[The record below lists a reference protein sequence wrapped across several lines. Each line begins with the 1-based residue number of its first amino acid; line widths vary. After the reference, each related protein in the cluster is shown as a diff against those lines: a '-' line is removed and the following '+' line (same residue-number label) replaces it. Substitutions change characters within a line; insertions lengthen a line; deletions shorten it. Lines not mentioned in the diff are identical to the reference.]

1 MKINAFLI
9 IICLLISSC
18 SQLGNY
24 NSTYIE
30 RIPAAESDEVSYYL
44 SIDKFKYYLNEYS
57 VAMEGKVPDEII
69 QKIRGISVQDI
80 IKMKIPASTLADAQ
94 KYDEVI
100 YQFLKSQKL
109 VGTLKKE
116 ELQWNYNFFK
126 NKLNEAFTLT
136 PSKYA
141 LEMKIQAGEDPNEK
155 EIPVEKVLYQ
165 SDEMTLDSGHYI
177 SNRTTRA
184 IFWEAIENER
194 TIEFHLGDSREFL
207 KTLKAQGGEILYE
220 VRPLAK
226 NYNKI
231 FLVKYPGEQNFRYAI
246 TNIGGR
252 DRLNHLTH
260 QLSLSNLG
268 SGKLKNKVVIKGDL
282 EAFHESRTQ
291 EHILHLSL
299 LPKAQRVIIG
309 QKESIDGKFQIF
321 WKVRALKQLYGD
333 DPDAF
338 SDIDPKTLEKFLK
351 LETASLETLFKDKK
365 IVEDVFLH
373 FEKYFE
379 ENPEKLPA
387 KFKLYNFDNFTIEM
401 CDYVFQ
407 DENGKMI
414 RWRVVSNV
422 WGDEI
427 VPVARALKATGHTN
441 VTYMGTAGAF
451 AGKGYKVGDL
461 VIPKSVHDGKK
472 KVDVKAD
479 WMKIEGAKYGGTVE
493 HVGSPFDETKE
504 WLEIARK
511 RSDFVEVET
520 SYLSEIFNGPKD
532 NVEMYL
538 LISDI
543 LGSESETLAHAT
555 SSKRKNAQNALLA
568 NLFKRDAGKL
578 PIPVEKLPLSPDQQL
593 KALIDKVLANK
604 GHAFRYMIFTKM
616 RGQGKVSEDMILKMA
631 ENQASFTDSYHA
643 KELIEAGDALSSYH
657 KALGKDF
664 EMAFNQS
671 VVNGTWNPKNEK
683 LRIVILVKTN
693 EELERLSKFDKEFE
707 KSNPAFQKDADIE
720 IRKTFNEDGFV
731 KTKLPSKVDA
741 DTFVRFYTTSGL
753 KNAGL
758 VKSVTYNGSIVYN
771 SIPTSTYQNIGMQI
785 QTSQSLGSKPNAV
798 VINGLS
804 GGKDCKAM
812 MNDLLKVIY

>member
-1 MKINAFLI
+1 MKLKAL
-9 IICLLISSC
+9 LLILSLLVASC
-18 SQLGNY
+18 APLSHY
-24 NSTYIE
+24 KSDFVE

-57 VAMEGKVPDEII
+57 VAMEGKVPDEIV
-69 QKIRGISVQDI
+69 QRIRAISVEDI
-80 IKMKIPASTLADAQ
+80 IKMKLPASTLADAQ

-109 VGTLKKE
+109 VGTLTKA

-141 LEMKIQAGEDPNEK
+141 LEMKIQAGEEPSEK

-165 SDEMTLDSGHYI
+165 SEEMTLDSGHYI

-184 IFWEAIENER
+184 IFWEAIESER

-231 FLVKYPGEQNFRYAI
+231 FLVKYPGENTFRYAI

-252 DRLNHLTH
+252 DRLNHLTY
-260 QLSLSNLG
+260 QLSLSNLAG
-268 SGKLKNKVVIKGDL
+268 GKIKNKVVIKGDL
-282 EAFHESRTQ
+282 EAFHESRVQ
-291 EHILHLSL
+291 EHILQLTH

-351 LETASLETLFKDKK
+351 LESATLETIFKDKK
-365 IVEDVFLH
+365 VVEDVFLH

-387 KFKLYNFDNFTIEM
+387 KFKLYNYDNFTIEM

-407 DENGKMI
+407 DDKGKMI

-427 VPVARALKATGHTN
+427 VPVAKALKATGHTN

-461 VIPKSVHDGKK
+461 VIPQSVHDGKK
-472 KVDVKAD
+472 KVDVKAN

-493 HVGSPFDETKE
+493 HVGSPFEETEK
-504 WLEIARK
+504 WLGIARK

-543 LGSESETLAHAT
+543 LGSDTETLAHAT

-568 NLFKRDAGKL
+568 NLFRRDAAKL
-578 PIPVEKLPLSPDQQL
+578 PIPVEKLPLSADEQL
-593 KALIDKVLANK
+593 KSLIDKVLANK
-604 GHAFRYMIFTKM
+604 GHAFRYLVFSKM
-616 RGQGKVSEDMILKMA
+616 RGQTKATEEMVLKIA
-631 ENQASFTDSYHA
+631 ATQTSFTDSYHS
-643 KELIEAGDALSSYH
+643 KELIEAGDAISSYRRLV
-657 KALGKDF
+657 KGDI
-664 EMAFNQS
+664 EVAFNQS
-671 VVNGTWNPKNEK
+671 VVDGTWNPKSEK
-683 LRIVILVKTN
+683 LKIVIIAKSEAEFVA
-693 EELERLSKFDKEFE
+693 LSKFDQEFE
-707 KSNPAFQKDADIE
+707 KANPAFQKDADIE
-720 IRKTFNEDGFV
+720 IKKTFNDPSFV
-731 KTKLPSKVDA
+731 KAKLQHKVDA

-758 VKSVTYNGSIVYN
+758 VKSVTYNGSVTYN
-771 SIPTSTYQNIGMQI
+771 SIPTSTFAPLAIQYQAGK
-785 QTSQSLGSKPNAV
+785 TSGVKPSSV
-798 VINGLS
+798 VVNGLKA
-804 GGKDCKAM
+804 GQDCKTLM
-812 MNDLLKVIY
+812 GDLLKVIY